1 MNSNFVAALRA
12 KLREDM
18 NTYADDMAGGACK
31 SFEEYQ
37 KCCGGV
43 CPIRRVRATPRRKS
57 RSAGKEN
64 RPAGRSMGNGT

>member
-31 SFEEYQ
+31 
-37 KCCGGV
+37 
-43 CPIRRVRATPRRKS
+43 
-57 RSAGKEN
+57 
-64 RPAGRSMGNGT
+64 